1 MGKLKKFLT
10 QVKFTMQ
17 DTLLYMTQKSVGRFV
32 ESIMKYLPISVK
44 VIDSNTVENIFFSI
58 EEQQKNEIMKQP

>member
-17 DTLLYMTQKSVGRFV
+17 DTLLYMTQKSVSRFV
-32 ESIMKYLPISVK
+32 DSVMKYLPLSVK
-44 VIDSNTVENIFFSI
+44 VIDSNTVENIFHTP
-58 EEQQKNEIMKQP
+58 EDLQKNDMLKNP